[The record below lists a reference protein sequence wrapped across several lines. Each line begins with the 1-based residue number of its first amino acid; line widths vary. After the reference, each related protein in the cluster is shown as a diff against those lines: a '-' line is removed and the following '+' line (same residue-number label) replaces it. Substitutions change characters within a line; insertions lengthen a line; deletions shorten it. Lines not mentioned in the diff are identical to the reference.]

1 MLARISL
8 SLDKVEQKQA
18 ATLTDL
24 EERIDTRSRR
34 MHSVLSDLGVNLGR
48 ASADTATGGPFVPAR
63 PPQAG
68 ASSFERQLYR
78 INVARA
84 QIDRYNR
91 TLLTVPV
98 RKPII
103 GEVDMSSPFGMRM
116 DPFVKGPAIHTGI
129 DLRGDTGDPVRAT
142 ANGRVAVASW
152 QGDYGKMVEIDHGN
166 GLSTRYGH
174 MSAIDVKVGD
184 QVRIGQTIGKIGS
197 TGRSTGPH
205 LHYETR
211 INDEAVDPQR
221 FGRDCGSAI
230 FSARDAAYSTSST
243 FSGPPP
249 NAFCASAACMN
260 SSRSPSSTPAVFDE
274 ETPVR
279 KSFTI

>member
-24 EERIDTRSRR
+24 EERIDTRARR
-34 MHSVLSDLGVNLGR
+34 TQGVLSDLGVNLGR

-63 PPQAG
+63 PPQSG
-68 ASSFERQLYR
+68 GSSFERQLYR
-78 INVARA
+78 ITVARA
-84 QIDRYNR
+84 RIDRYSR

-103 GEVDMSSPFGMRM
+103 GEVDMSSPFGTRM
-116 DPFVKGPAIHTGI
+116 DPFVKGPAGHRLAWRHRRPGARHRQSPSDGRQLAGRLWDDGGNRSRECTVHP
-129 DLRGDTGDPVRAT
+129 LRPHVRNRRQSWRPGPDRT
-142 ANGRVAVASW
+142 DHRQGRLDRVLLARICIT
-152 QGDYGKMVEIDHGN
+152 KHG
-166 GLSTRYGH
+166 SMT
-174 MSAIDVKVGD
+174 K
-184 QVRIGQTIGKIGS
+184 
-197 TGRSTGPH
+197 RSIPSG
-205 LHYETR
+205 
-211 INDEAVDPQR
+211 
-221 FGRDCGSAI
+221 FCGRDCGSAI
-230 FSARDAAYSTSST
+230 FSRPSANYSTSST

-249 NAFCASAACMN
+249 KVFCASAACMN
-260 SSRSPSSTPAVFDE
+260 SSRSPSSTPVVFDV

>member
-24 EERIDTRSRR
+24 EERIDTRARR
-34 MHSVLSDLGVNLGR
+34 MQGVLSDLGVNLDL
-48 ASADTATGGPFVPAR
+48 ASADTATGGPFVQAR
-63 PPQAG
+63 PPQSG

-78 INVARA
+78 ITVARA

-129 DLRGDTGDPVRAT
+129 DLRGDTGDPVRTT
-142 ANGRVAVASW
+142 ANGRVTVASW
-152 QGDYGKMVEIDHGN
+152 QGGYGKMVKPHVRNRRQSWRPGPDRTDHRQDR
-166 GLSTRYGH
+166 LDRPFYW
-174 MSAIDVKVGD
+174 
-184 QVRIGQTIGKIGS
+184 
-197 TGRSTGPH
+197 P
-205 LHYETR
+205 
-211 INDEAVDPQR
+211 
-221 FGRDCGSAI
+221 
-230 FSARDAAYSTSST
+230 
-243 FSGPPP
+243 
-249 NAFCASAACMN
+249 ASALRN
-260 SSRSPSSTPAVFDE
+260 TDQ
-274 ETPVR
+274 
-279 KSFTI
+279 